1 MADVVHV
8 HRELEA
14 SVFRLGRQHS
24 GSWRLHV
31 AWQGC
36 IQATGLCVVCVAVL
50 SPQETQALA
59 YRPTGDTSSS
69 FANTLIYIRRPQ
81 RNSHN
86 TNHNTQHA
94 TMPPAKKRKT
104 AASAK
109 GRKGGHVVTATVE
122 PSSPPPPPADEA
134 QTIAPEPSEDAAT
147 STPAEEPQ
155 PEPQQQEET
164 AAPES
169 KEAATTSE
177 PTTAAAPA
185 VSSVQDR
192 MARFR
197 ALQSRAKS
205 SSASNLS
212 AAQTEAHRLANDP
225 AQLASIQRKSAV
237 ASNKLLKADI
247 EDEGGDF
254 ERKRA
259 WDWTVD
265 ESERWDRRVAKK
277 DRHRD
282 DIAFAD
288 YRREASKVYKRQL
301 RNLGDPDLERY
312 TRDKMRAIEEAAARG
327 TLELVET
334 EDGEMVAVDKD
345 GTFYGGGGGGDVI
358 SSFADNKPDK
368 KAVDRLVSEM
378 KKAEEV
384 AAKKRR
390 ERLAKNGDDA
400 DVTYINDK
408 NKQFNQ
414 KLARF
419 YNKYTA
425 EIRDS
430 FERGTMI

>member
-1 MADVVHV
+1 
-8 HRELEA
+8 
-14 SVFRLGRQHS
+14 
-24 GSWRLHV
+24 
-31 AWQGC
+31 
-36 IQATGLCVVCVAVL
+36 
-50 SPQETQALA
+50 
-59 YRPTGDTSSS
+59 
-69 FANTLIYIRRPQ
+69 
-81 RNSHN
+81 
-86 TNHNTQHA
+86 
-94 TMPPAKKRKT
+94 MPPAKKRKT
-104 AASAK
+104 AKTAK
-109 GRKGGHVVTATVE
+109 GGKKGQVVTSTAE
-122 PSSPPPPPADEA
+122 ESSPPPADPQQPAPPSPIETTETSPPLPTTTTDKA
-134 QTIAPEPSEDAAT
+134 QTPPEPSEEPFA
-147 STPAEEPQ
+147 PAIANEPQ
-155 PEPQQQEET
+155 
-164 AAPES
+164 S
-169 KEAATTSE
+169 KEDAPQPPA
-177 PTTAAAPA
+177 AAAPA
-185 VSSVQDR
+185 PTSTASIQDR

-197 ALQSRAKS
+197 ALQTRAKS

-237 ASNKLLKADI
+237 ATNKLLKADI

-265 ESERWDRRVAKK
+265 ESEKWDRRVAKK
-277 DRHRD
+277 ERHRD
-282 DIAFAD
+282 DNAFSD
-288 YRREASKVYKRQL
+288 YGREANKIYKRQL

-312 TRDKMRAIEEAAARG
+312 TRDKMRAIDEAAARG

-345 GTFYGGGGGGDVI
+345 GTFYGGSGGGDAFAG
-358 SSFADNKPDK
+358 FADSKPDK
-368 KAVDRLVSEM
+368 KAVDRLVGEL

-384 AAKKRR
+384 ANKKRR
-390 ERLAKNGDDA
+390 ERQARNGDDA

-414 KLARF
+414 KLSRF

>member
-1 MADVVHV
+1 
-8 HRELEA
+8 
-14 SVFRLGRQHS
+14 
-24 GSWRLHV
+24 
-31 AWQGC
+31 
-36 IQATGLCVVCVAVL
+36 
-50 SPQETQALA
+50 
-59 YRPTGDTSSS
+59 
-69 FANTLIYIRRPQ
+69 
-81 RNSHN
+81 
-86 TNHNTQHA
+86 
-94 TMPPAKKRKT
+94 
-104 AASAK
+104 
-109 GRKGGHVVTATVE
+109 
-122 PSSPPPPPADEA
+122 
-134 QTIAPEPSEDAAT
+134 
-147 STPAEEPQ
+147 
-155 PEPQQQEET
+155 
-164 AAPES
+164 
-169 KEAATTSE
+169 
-177 PTTAAAPA
+177 
-185 VSSVQDR
+185 

-197 ALQSRAKS
+197 ALQTRAKT

-225 AQLASIQRKSAV
+225 AQLAAIQRKSAV
-237 ASNKLLKADI
+237 ASNKLLKADV
-247 EDEGGDF
+247 EDGGGDF

-265 ESERWDRRVAKK
+265 ESERWDKRVAKK

-288 YRREASKVYKRQL
+288 YRREANKVYKRQL
-301 RNLGDPDLERY
+301 KNLGDPDLERY
-312 TRDKMRAIEEAAARG
+312 TREKMKAIEEAAARG

-345 GTFYGGGGGGDVI
+345 GTFYGGGGGDVI

-368 KAVDRLVSEM
+368 KAVDRLVGEM

-384 AAKKRR
+384 AAKKRK
-390 ERLAKNGDDA
+390 ERLAKNGDDG

>member
-1 MADVVHV
+1 
-8 HRELEA
+8 
-14 SVFRLGRQHS
+14 
-24 GSWRLHV
+24 
-31 AWQGC
+31 
-36 IQATGLCVVCVAVL
+36 
-50 SPQETQALA
+50 
-59 YRPTGDTSSS
+59 
-69 FANTLIYIRRPQ
+69 
-81 RNSHN
+81 
-86 TNHNTQHA
+86 
-94 TMPPAKKRKT
+94 MPPAKKRKT
-104 AASAK
+104 AASARARR
-109 GRKGGHVVTATVE
+109 GANVVTATTE
-122 PSSPPPPPADEA
+122 PSPPPPAPAPVADEA
-134 QTIAPEPSEDAAT
+134 QTVAPEPSGEAST
-147 STPAEEPQ
+147 STPPPAAPVPAAEEPQ
-155 PEPQQQEET
+155 AHED
-164 AAPES
+164 
-169 KEAATTSE
+169 
-177 PTTAAAPA
+177 TTAPDTATPAPS
-185 VSSVQDR
+185 VSVQER

-197 ALQSRAKS
+197 ALQTRAKT

-225 AQLASIQRKSAV
+225 AQLAAIQRKSAV
-237 ASNKLLKADI
+237 ASNKLLKADV
-247 EDEGGDF
+247 EDGGGDF

-265 ESERWDRRVAKK
+265 ESERWDKRVAKK

-288 YRREASKVYKRQL
+288 YRREANKVYKRQL
-301 RNLGDPDLERY
+301 KNLGDPDLERY
-312 TRDKMRAIEEAAARG
+312 TREKMKAIEEAAARG

-345 GTFYGGGGGGDVI
+345 GTFYGGGGGDVI

-368 KAVDRLVSEM
+368 KAVDRLVGEM

-384 AAKKRR
+384 AAKKRK
-390 ERLAKNGDDA
+390 ERLAKNGDDG